1 MSEVTGDPISLKSQ
15 NRKSDLQQKTKYKYL
30 PPGEHAAEHQSEF
43 SQSYLQISG
52 HSLYS
57 GVSLGSLEI
66 TDVGGFTHSQ
76 ALPYGP
82 HEALPEETGKGA
94 EAVSLV
100 EQTWETETATAV
112 QAAYGLA
119 QILFS
124 HLFHRK
130 IKGFLQEK
138 GQ

>member
-1 MSEVTGDPISLKSQ
+1 MSEVTGDPIGLKSQ

-30 PPGEHAAEHQSEF
+30 PPENTQLST
-43 SQSYLQISG
+43 SQNSTLGICKLVDT
-52 HSLYS
+52 LYS

-94 EAVSLV
+94 DTVSLV
-100 EQTWETETATAV
+100 E
-112 QAAYGLA
+112 
-119 QILFS
+119 
-124 HLFHRK
+124 
-130 IKGFLQEK
+130 
-138 GQ
+138 